1 MKDIC
6 LTKKKTKNYQ
16 NKIQYG
22 RRKSNMAIEKKPFLG
37 GPLNARS
44 GVVSVVSSNLSLLLY
59 LQSIKPA
66 MTEFKSD
73 EPAQMAIKRALKFDS
88 KLP

>member
-1 MKDIC
+1 
-6 LTKKKTKNYQ
+6 
-16 NKIQYG
+16 
-22 RRKSNMAIEKKPFLG
+22 MATEKLSFLG

-44 GVVSVVSSNLSLLLY
+44 VVVSVVSSNLSLFLY

-73 EPAQMAIKRALKFDS
+73 EPAEMAIKRALKFDL